1 MRSFLFLSIFLS
13 ILLFPTDCLGQCT
26 VDESYTIAGIY
37 PNPTTGSLI
46 LNGDHLYPLPYEL
59 FSLDGK
65 CILRGELLHAE
76 ESIDISHLSSE
87 MYHLKV
93 GNKWIKVLKQ

>member
-1 MRSFLFLSIFLS
+1 
-13 ILLFPTDCLGQCT
+13 
-26 VDESYTIAGIY
+26 
-37 PNPTTGSLI
+37 
-46 LNGDHLYPLPYEL
+46 LPYEL